1 MVDDWVELTPAGESI
16 QEDYAKGKIQVNLAN
31 ATSIWPMANGFSEI
45 WFFAAGDDARRFYV
59 RETPT
64 EILALRKRHA

>member
-1 MVDDWVELTPAGESI
+1 MLDDWVELTPASI
-16 QEDYAKGKIQVNLAN
+16 DSDYADGKIQVNLAN
-31 ATSIWPMANGFSEI
+31 VTSIWPMADGTSEI

-64 EILALRKRHA
+64 QTLALRKSHA